1 MVTTDASDVK
11 PSNAIVVDSLNMH
24 TTTRHVETGT
34 NVYPGRLVM
43 KGTNDDD
50 IVVCDGS
57 TEYPEGWAGYEQTA
71 KKYRPATVDT
81 VYSDDDYIA
90 VVWGPGMKIVGR
102 INILGTAIY
111 KGTPL
116 TYAADGTLTPAT
128 AGTNFVVAYSG
139 QYNAGTAAADII
151 VKSVI

>member
-1 MVTTDASDVK
+1 MSADTSTVK

-24 TTTRHVETGT
+24 VTTKTVQTAD

-57 TEYPEGWAGYEQTA
+57 TQYPVGWAGYEQTA

-81 VYSDDDYIA
+81 IYLINAQIA
-90 VVWGPGMKIVGR
+90 VVWGPGMVIVG
-102 INILGTAIY
+102 AIPIIGAAITV
-111 KGTPL
+111 GTPL
-116 TYAADGTLTPAT
+116 TYAPAGKLTPAT
-128 AGTNFVVAYSG
+128 VGSEFVVAWAMEA
-139 QYNAGTAAADII
+139 NAGTAASDLI
-151 VKSVI
+151 VKSAI